1 MSDRRVVVTA
11 ISAVSS
17 LGVGE
22 KVNWEALKEGR
33 SGIRRIDR
41 FDPSPFRC
49 QIAGQVQGFKPED
62 FIPGKEVRTMDLFIQ
77 YGMAAGYEAM
87 QASGLLGP
95 GERVD
100 EKIRARF
107 ASIVGCGLGG
117 LPEIES
123 GKQSLLE
130 KGPKRIS
137 PFFIPK
143 IIANLVPGQLSI
155 RYGLEGPSFTTTS
168 ACSSGAHAIGEA
180 FRMIKNNYADHAIAG
195 GSEATISPL
204 CIGGFDA
211 MRALSTRN
219 EEPEKASRPF
229 DKDRDGFVC
238 GEGAG
243 ILILEE
249 FESAKKRGAEILG
262 EVIGYG
268 ATADAHH
275 MTAPAP
281 EGRGAV
287 RAMQLAL
294 EEASLSPDKILA
306 INAHGTSTGL
316 GDIAETKA
324 IKTVFG
330 DHAFKI
336 KVSST
341 KSMIGHTLGAAGGIE
356 SVYSLQA
363 LKHQV
368 VPPTINLD
376 NVDEECDLDYVANEA
391 QDWQHEYALSNS
403 FGFGGTNACLIFRR
417 V

>member
-1 MSDRRVVVTA
+1 
-11 ISAVSS
+11 
-17 LGVGE
+17 
-22 KVNWEALKEGR
+22 
-33 SGIRRIDR
+33 
-41 FDPSPFRC
+41 
-49 QIAGQVQGFKPED
+49 
-62 FIPGKEVRTMDLFIQ
+62 
-77 YGMAAGYEAM
+77 
-87 QASGLLGP
+87 
-95 GERVD
+95 
-100 EKIRARF
+100 
-107 ASIVGCGLGG
+107 
-117 LPEIES
+117 
-123 GKQSLLE
+123 
-130 KGPKRIS
+130 
-137 PFFIPK
+137 
-143 IIANLVPGQLSI
+143 
-155 RYGLEGPSFTTTS
+155 
-168 ACSSGAHAIGEA
+168 
-180 FRMIKNNYADHAIAG
+180 
-195 GSEATISPL
+195 
-204 CIGGFDA
+204 